1 MIYFVTENW
10 LKTKI
15 PLTANIDM
23 VKVLPYVES
32 QADMRIQPILGT
44 YFYNYL
50 LGKYNAQTFTPDETT
65 LVKKIQY
72 AIGWRAVEDCIL
84 GISFEL
90 KNKGIQQQSGDY
102 SSPTTLAEANYI
114 EGRMAKKAEFY
125 EERLIKW
132 LQANYSL
139 FPQFTDSQND
149 SDMKPIKSTD
159 TGYNESIYFM

>member
-50 LGKYNAQTFTPDETT
+50 LGKYNAQTLTPDETT

-72 AIGWRAVEDCIL
+72 AIGWRAVENCIL

>member
-1 MIYFVTENW
+1 MIYFVSENW

-50 LGKYNAQTFTPDETT
+50 LGKYNAQTLTPDETT

>member
-1 MIYFVTENW
+1 MIYFVTENS

-50 LGKYNAQTFTPDETT
+50 LGKYNAQTLTPDETT

>member
-50 LGKYNAQTFTPDETT
+50 LGKYNAQTLTPDETT

-114 EGRMAKKAEFY
+114 EGRKAKKAEFY

>member
-23 VKVLPYVES
+23 AKVFPYVES
-32 QADMRIQPILGT
+32 QADMRLQPILGT
-44 YFYNYL
+44 YFYTYL
-50 LGKYNAQTFTPDETT
+50 LGKYNAQTLTVDEQN

-72 AIGWRAVEDCIL
+72 AIGWRAIEDCIL

-102 SSPTTLAEANYI
+102 SNPTTLSEANYI

-132 LQANYSL
+132 LQANSSL
-139 FPQFTDSQND
+139 FPQFLDEQND
-149 SDMKPIKSTD
+149 SDMKPIKATN
-159 TGYNESIYFM
+159 TGYNESIFFM